1 MTALDDLVPFD
12 LQDPSFQADPHGTFG
27 PLLAQGPLAR
37 TRRGIEVLNHD
48 WNYRLYAERRLETP
62 GPQGFIEKGVPPVF
76 REFLENGFLLGF
88 HGERHDLVRRVIQKG
103 FTIREVGSQRD
114 MMRGL
119 AHQLIDGLDSDDTDF
134 VRDFSVKYPTML
146 ICRLLGVPD
155 ADIARFKDA
164 AAVLHK
170 MGSVPLAPGFPFIEQ
185 ALGTIRDY
193 VSELVALRRA
203 APQEDFVSALIEAQE
218 SEGRL
223 SESELVWNIVNLLF
237 AGQDTTRFQLA
248 GIVRAAIEEAGEAWE
263 RLAAEPG
270 LVGKVMWEGMRF
282 HPTVKWS
289 TRRPLE
295 DFAFD
300 GFAFQRGQWVFL
312 SNHAATRDPAAFP
325 DPHRYDIDREQSF
338 TLPFGRGLHHC
349 VGQMLARVGMEE
361 ALLALS
367 ARLGDFRM
375 AGPVTE
381 SKPTS
386 MVGGPEVMPVRFR
399 AR

>member
-1 MTALDDLVPFD
+1 MTSLADLPLFD
-12 LQDPSFQADPHGTFG
+12 LQDAAFQADPHGTFG

-37 TRRGIEVLNHD
+37 TRRGIEVLSHD

-88 HGERHDLVRRVIQKG
+88 HGETHDLVRRVIQKG
-103 FTIREVGSQRD
+103 FTIREAAAQRG
-114 MMRGL
+114 MMRAL
-119 AHQLIDGLDSDDTDF
+119 AHQLIDGFDPDDTDF
-134 VRDFSVKYPTML
+134 VRDFSMRFPTML
-146 ICRLLGVPD
+146 ICRMLGVPD

-164 AAVLHK
+164 AVVLHK

-185 ALGTIRDY
+185 ALGTMRDY
-193 VSELVALRRA
+193 VAELVALRRA
-203 APQEDFVSALIEAQE
+203 KPQEDFVSALIEAQE

-223 SESELVWNIVNLLF
+223 TESELVWNIVNLLF

-248 GIVRAAIEEAGEAWE
+248 GVVRAAIEQPGDAWE
-263 RLAAEPG
+263 RLASDPS

-295 DFAFD
+295 DFTFD
-300 GFAFQRGQWVFL
+300 GFHFERGQWVFL
-312 SNHAATRDPAAFP
+312 SNHAATRDPSAFP

-349 VGQMLARVGMEE
+349 VGQMLARNGMEE

-367 ARLGDFRM
+367 QRLAGLRLAGD
-375 AGPVTE
+375 VIE
-381 SKPTS
+381 SRPTS
-386 MVGGPEVMPVRFR
+386 MVGGPEAMPVRFDLR
-399 AR
+399 